1 VTGVATPMR
10 SAFDAGFEL
19 NPIQRQA
26 AVATASKWR
35 DAIVTGITPDGY
47 IDLVD
52 LATDRPERVWHYLSL
67 SPILGIGEPV
77 SVHGLYGVLA
87 VGSRLVSVRT
97 AAPAN

>member
-1 VTGVATPMR
+1 MR
-10 SAFDAGFEL
+10 CAFEAGYEL

-26 AVATASKWR
+26 AIATASRWS
-35 DAIVTGITPDGY
+35 DAIVTGISSDGH

-52 LATDRPERVWHYLSL
+52 LETEQPLRVWHYVSL
-67 SPILGIGEPV
+67 APILAVGEPV

-97 AAPAN
+97 AAPAT